1 MPTGFKCLTGSLSS
15 PLSSLRTEARAKN
28 DITTACRAPLLTC
41 HMQRSIGLCVYFQLY
56 EHRRTEIQRRYR
68 GRYNSWR
75 KRNALLW
82 TLEKLF
88 VSFFKFSFSFFLHL
102 VEGFSSRSI
111 NGCGLCCCH
120 IELVHLRDKIAQ
132 SKIKETSE
140 GWQKQIQRDVKQQ
153 KRLTSWH
160 KVTHTS
166 QSLFITA
173 MLSKDLS
180 SKHGSSGVLPAG
192 CSSAFD
198 CRVPDVLQVC
208 RYVFMLK
215 RNKKDPQTEK
225 HRTTH
230 SFKLCL

>member
-56 EHRRTEIQRRYR
+56 EHGRTEIQRRYR

-111 NGCGLCCCH
+111 NGFGLCW
-120 IELVHLRDKIAQ
+120 
-132 SKIKETSE
+132 
-140 GWQKQIQRDVKQQ
+140 WQKQIQRDVKQQ

-180 SKHGSSGVLPAG
+180 SKLGSSGVLAAG
-192 CSSAFD
+192 CSSTFD

-215 RNKKDPQTEK
+215 RNKKDPHTEK

>member
-111 NGCGLCCCH
+111 NGCGLCWCRV
-120 IELVHLRDKIAQ
+120 ELVHLRDKIAQ
-132 SKIKETSE
+132 SKIKDF
-140 GWQKQIQRDVKQQ
+140 R
-153 KRLTSWH
+153 
-160 KVTHTS
+160 
-166 QSLFITA
+166 
-173 MLSKDLS
+173 
-180 SKHGSSGVLPAG
+180 
-192 CSSAFD
+192 
-198 CRVPDVLQVC
+198 
-208 RYVFMLK
+208 
-215 RNKKDPQTEK
+215 
-225 HRTTH
+225 RTTETDTKRCKTTKTTHKLTQSDAYFTKFIHH
-230 SFKLCL
+230 SNVK

>member
-1 MPTGFKCLTGSLSS
+1 MLNRQFILAIVVLANSGSRQKWHHNCLSCT
-15 PLSSLRTEARAKN
+15 
-28 DITTACRAPLLTC
+28 
-41 HMQRSIGLCVYFQLY
+41 SINLPHAAQHRPLCVFSAIWAREDRDSETLQRKIQQL
-56 EHRRTEIQRRYR
+56 EKTKCTTVNF
-68 GRYNSWR
+68 G
-75 KRNALLW
+75 
-82 TLEKLF
+82 KLF

-102 VEGFSSRSI
+102 LEGFSSRSI
-111 NGCGLCCCH
+111 NGCGLCWCH

-140 GWQKQIQRDVKQQ
+140 GRQKQIQRDVKQQ

-180 SKHGSSGVLPAG
+180 SKLGSSGVLAAG

-225 HRTTH
+225 HQTTH